1 LLFLVV
7 YAVSRMA
14 TLLVVRLPHHPVLR
28 YAALALP
35 IIAAVMVVTDWYD
48 GRGLRVASSP
58 PIESPS
64 TEDLARLD
72 RAA

>member
-1 LLFLVV
+1 V
-7 YAVSRMA
+7 YAVSTAAILR
-14 TLLVVRLPHHPVLR
+14 VVRLPEHPVLR

-48 GRGLRVASSP
+48 GRGIWVASSP

-64 TEDLARLD
+64 TVDLARLD